1 MAYSMLYVDDERDL
15 EDIVR
20 QRLGRRIRKGDINF
34 HFAGNGVEALQTL
47 TAHPEIT
54 IVFSDINMPEMDGL
68 TLLKEILE
76 LGLPIRTVIVSAY
89 SDMGNLRHAMNAGA
103 YDFIV
108 KPIDFRD
115 LEATLD
121 KAIEEIKKEE
131 QARET
136 KATLTHLRSEMDYA
150 GQLQRR
156 ILPTHFPES
165 EKYKLF
171 AKTLAAQ
178 EVGGDFYDFFKLGE
192 DLVGF
197 AIADISGKGMP
208 AAIFMA
214 VCRTILFVSA
224 ASLKDHHPTVTV
236 KRTNALLSEKNP
248 EMFFAT
254 AFYATLNLQSGVLR
268 YCNAGHL
275 PPLLIAPDGTIKE
288 LSCSRGVPLGVEGG
302 FAYEEGEYTMQPG
315 ELLYLFTDGVSEAH
329 NADSELYSEDRLK
342 KLLEQEGASIDPAKI
357 IDLVWNSVEE
367 FRGETKRYDDI
378 TQLAIQY
385 TGGQTPPD

>member
-20 QRLGRRIRKGDINF
+20 QRLGRRIRKGEIDF
-34 HFAGNGVEALQTL
+34 HFAGNGVEALKEL
-47 TAHPEIT
+47 AAHPEIT
-54 IVFSDINMPEMDGL
+54 VVFSDINMPEMDGL
-68 TLLKEILE
+68 TLLKKILE

-89 SDMGNLRHAMNAGA
+89 GDMDNLRHAMNVGA

-136 KATLTHLRSEMDYA
+136 KATLTHLRNEMDYA

-156 ILPTHFPES
+156 ILPTSFPES
-165 EKYKLF
+165 DHYKLF

-178 EVGGDFYDFFKLGE
+178 EVGGDFYDFFNLDS
-192 DLVGF
+192 DLIGF

-236 KRTNALLSEKNP
+236 KRTNDLLSDKNP

-254 AFYATLNLQSGVLR
+254 TFYGTLNLKTGLLR

-275 PPLLIAPDGTIKE
+275 PPLLIGAGGEISE
-288 LSCSRGVPLGVEGG
+288 LPCSRGVPLGVEGG
-302 FAYEEGEYTMQPG
+302 FSYDEGEYTMKPG
-315 ELLYLFTDGVSEAH
+315 EMLYLFTDGVSEAH
-329 NADSELYSEDRLK
+329 NADSELYSEERLK
-342 KLLEQEGASIDPAKI
+342 KLLEKEGASADPVQVVDA
-357 IDLVWNSVEE
+357 VWNSVEE

-385 TGGQTPPD
+385 TGAAKS